1 VLLHSGSGSD
11 LTIFLLILFCCRSRL
26 GCQAILIFII
36 LSGSCLCLCLT
47 LIFLIIVLFT
57 LFDLVDLSDL
67 SFRKIAKLDKCGILC
82 PAFSTIFAALAFK
95 QS

>member
-36 LSGSCLCLCLT
+36 LSGSCLCLT

-82 PAFSTIFAALAFK
+82 PAFSTTFAALAFK